1 MSVNQRIKQ
10 VRQALNISQ
19 AKFAK
24 AISIS
29 NGYIAGIEL
38 ENRNVN
44 DRIIKLICITFN
56 VNENWLRTGKGD
68 MFNESTN
75 QMAEIALSTFRELK
89 PDYQNYVLKQ
99 IDHLLELQ
107 QKEKEKNIEDEIK

>member
-10 VRQALNISQ
+10 IRQELNLSQ

-56 VNENWLRTGKGD
+56 VREQWLKSGEGS
-68 MFNESTN
+68 MFEEQPNRFSELAS
-75 QMAEIALSTFRELK
+75 STFKELK
-89 PDYQNYVLKQ
+89 PEYQDYVLKQ
-99 IDHLLELQ
+99 IDQLLEMQ
-107 QKEKEKNIEDEIK
+107 NKEKGE